1 MQGYNYTIP
10 STFTDKFDTSPCGNF
25 SHPKYTV
32 SMASVPYVRR
42 SSKSSSDSASFS
54 PPLVVVSKRK
64 SFIVHIHTPLVAAR
78 YSPNKQVC
86 RSLRSLYTNVRISPK
101 ARGLSS
107 SRNRA
112 ALLSQAGA
120 DMARGIASWE
130 QRQSSDLQNLV
141 SQRGAEIFK

>member
-10 STFTDKFDTSPCGNF
+10 FTSTDKFDTSP
-25 SHPKYTV
+25 SETSRIDIHLSK
-32 SMASVPYVRR
+32 ASVPSVRCSR
-42 SSKSSSDSASFS
+42 RPSSDSASF
-54 PPLVVVSKRK
+54 PPLVVVCKRK
-64 SFIVHIHTPLVAAR
+64 SFIVHIHAPLAAAR

-86 RSLRSLYTNVRISPK
+86 RSLRSPCTNVRTVLKREGSV
-101 ARGLSS
+101 LL
-107 SRNRA
+107 RNRT